1 MIGDTLK
8 NKQKSKRV
16 FTHEITRLI
25 IMKMKMKM
33 NNRSNGYDKNGPR
46 SRRGHKYKKYKK
58 CLIMMKVICINEHL
72 SII

>member
-33 NNRSNGYDKNGPR
+33 NNRSNGYDKNGLR

-58 CLIMMKVICINEHL
+58 CLIMMKVIYINEHL